1 MPVSCFAFRSITP
14 SLLVLSGALA
24 GLAWLNLA
32 EPGLSQDSTF
42 QHLAQAEN
50 KAANKVAQAVT
61 EPTGEA
67 EPNEAEA
74 PETAT
79 EGDAPSTA
87 PLKLERPDTDPLL
100 PGRINGRDLAA
111 QEQTRL
117 RLGLER
123 LEREANGAYRQGD
136 RPQAYRKFFRILSLS
151 QYLPVEEELSKL
163 ARVGRRAWEDSQA
176 EEVQAIS
183 ASVRAL
189 ELESG
194 EKTALSRRQALAEA
208 YDSLGAWNAAIA
220 QYEILLAV
228 EQPDGAKGSTGA
240 VSVGSGVG
248 DSSSASSG
256 SLAMS
261 TGQASPL
268 EEITLI
274 NRLAQL
280 SLFSLDY
287 PAAALYTEQA
297 IQLAPETEATEVR
310 PGATNVPDLLAIAV
324 PGANLSEPTEAGDP
338 TSELPLPSEIGP
350 AQTSTTL
357 LVQLAYVYE
366 QDRRFAEA
374 AAVQQ
379 QILPLYDD
387 PVLVQQQPALQVAI
401 ARNQARSGQLV
412 EAIASYQTAYSQ
424 SQTLQQF
431 AVSKAALSQLA
442 ELYRNQDQLEDALSV
457 YDVLLQVNDLSYDLY
472 GVADTQANRA
482 EILVSQQQ
490 LEAARRAYRQALHA
504 AKLLG
509 YREAEL
515 QQRLDDL
522 PSS

>member
-1 MPVSCFAFRSITP
+1 MPVSRFAFRSITP
-14 SLLVLSGALA
+14 RRLFLTGALA

-32 EPGLSQDSTF
+32 EPGLAQDSTF
-42 QHLAQAEN
+42 QSLAQAEATAAN
-50 KAANKVAQAVT
+50 KAAQAIT

-67 EPNEAEA
+67 APDEAEA
-74 PETAT
+74 PTTAAENAQSAASLT
-79 EGDAPSTA
+79 
-87 PLKLERPDTDPLL
+87 LERPDTDPLL
-100 PGRINGRDLAA
+100 PGQTNGRDLAA

-151 QYLPVEEELSKL
+151 QYLPVEEELSRL
-163 ARVGRRAWEDSQA
+163 TRVGRRAWEDSQA

-183 ASVRAL
+183 ARVRAL

-194 EKTALSRRQALAEA
+194 EKTTLLRRQALAEA

-228 EQPDGAKGSTGA
+228 EQPDGVKGSTGVGA
-240 VSVGSGVG
+240 VGSG
-248 DSSSASSG
+248 DSSSTSSG
-256 SLAMS
+256 NLAIS
-261 TGQASPL
+261 PGQVSPL

-297 IQLAPETEATEVR
+297 IQLASQTEATAAR

-324 PGANLSEPTEAGDP
+324 PGANLSETNEAVDP
-338 TSELPLPSEIGP
+338 TLELPLPSEIGP

-379 QILPLYDD
+379 QILPLYEG

-412 EAIASYQTAYSQ
+412 EAIATYQTAYSQ

-431 AVSKAALSQLA
+431 AVSKVALSQLA
-442 ELYRNQDQLEDALSV
+442 ELYRNQDQLEDALAV

-490 LEAARRAYRQALHA
+490 LEAARRAYRQALYA

-509 YREAEL
+509 YREAEF
-515 QQRLDDL
+515 QQRLNDL